1 MTAPSVETP
10 TVMSTPANRK
20 TLAHLHTFSACC
32 WETASFTRPALAAV
46 REASQRHSGSPV
58 MLNSCQRLEVYG
70 PGDCEG
76 ECEAPQR
83 HSGHEALMHLAEVAA
98 GLHSVVLGEVQILG
112 QVRQSLA
119 ESPRQVREVAD
130 IAIAAARDL
139 RRETEFGSHSG
150 HLLDRALRAHN
161 LPNSGSLLVIGTGQ
175 MGRLIAQRA
184 AEIGFTDVT
193 IVGRRMP
200 EGDWLERHG
209 FRYLHLDN
217 LREAPAADVVLG
229 CLGSNADELDPVTA
243 LPEVRSLIV
252 DLGTPRNFGESP
264 TVPLATI
271 ASLVG
276 PDTDRPHTE
285 HRRSE
290 LRTKLANMLDRRL
303 AMATTTSRTP
313 LGSMRH
319 AVEETRLAEMERLRR
334 AHPEIPEETLNAITR
349 SLVNKIFHTPSERL
363 RRVSDETLAEELANL
378 FRRIDDAADEA
389 GDAR

>member
-1 MTAPSVETP
+1 MTAPSMDAPTTMKRTP
-10 TVMSTPANRK
+10 
-20 TLAHLHTFSACC
+20 LAHLHTFSACC

-46 REASQRHSGSPV
+46 REASQRHAGSPV
-58 MLNSCQRLEVYG
+58 MLTSCQRLEVYG

-83 HSGHEALMHLAEVAA
+83 HSGHEALLHLAEVAA
-98 GLHSVVLGEVQILG
+98 GLHSVVLGEIQILG
-112 QVRQSLA
+112 QVRQALA

-161 LPNSGSLLVIGTGQ
+161 IAPGGSLLVLGTGQ

-184 AEIGFTDVT
+184 SEIGFEDVT
-193 IVGRRMP
+193 IVGRRLP

-209 FRYLHLDN
+209 FRYLHLEN
-217 LREAPAADVVLG
+217 LREAPAVDIVAG
-229 CLGSNADELDPVTA
+229 CLGSNADELDPATA
-243 LPEVRSLIV
+243 LPGVRSLIV
-252 DLGTPRNFGESP
+252 DLGTPRNFSDSP
-264 TVPLATI
+264 NVPLATI

-276 PDTDRPHTE
+276 PHTDRPHTE
-285 HRRSE
+285 HRRNE
-290 LRTKLANMLDRRL
+290 LRNRLANILDRRL

-313 LGSMRH
+313 LGALRQ
-319 AVEETRLAEMERLRR
+319 AVEESRLAEMDRLRR

-363 RRVSDETLAEELANL
+363 RQVADETLAEELAGL
-378 FRRIDDAADEA
+378 FRRIDNPGGRE
-389 GDAR
+389 